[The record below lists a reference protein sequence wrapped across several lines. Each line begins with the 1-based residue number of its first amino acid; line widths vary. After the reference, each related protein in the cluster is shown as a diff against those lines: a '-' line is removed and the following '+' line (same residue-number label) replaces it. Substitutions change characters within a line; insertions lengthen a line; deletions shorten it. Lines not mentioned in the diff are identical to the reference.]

1 MQDKKARQIII
12 ILFVIMIANLL
23 VAVSKLLVG
32 ILSNA
37 LSMVADGIHSSI
49 DVVNNVIGLF
59 IMREATKPPDEEHP
73 FGHKKYEVIGALFI
87 SFLLLTAGYEVA
99 TAIIDRI
106 LFGMS
111 EQNITSLN
119 YLVMF
124 STIAINIVVT
134 TYESR
139 AADRLESPIL
149 KSDATHTRV
158 DVIIS
163 IAVLIG
169 IYLINLGLP
178 IVDLIIASCV
188 VVIIAR
194 EGLTILQENAKLLVD
209 TVAIDAR
216 EIERIVLEIPGIE
229 GIHRIR
235 SRGMKGDIWISFHIT
250 VNPGLKLEKAHALA
264 DQAEQALHAKLEG
277 VIEILVHVEP
287 ERMNDGNNSANN
299 KG

>member
-1 MQDKKARQIII
+1 MQDKKAREIMI

-59 IMREATKPPDEEHP
+59 IMREAAKPPDREHP

-106 LFGMS
+106 LFGMG

-119 YLVMF
+119 YLVMI

-188 VVIIAR
+188 VV
-194 EGLTILQENAKLLVD
+194 
-209 TVAIDAR
+209 
-216 EIERIVLEIPGIE
+216 
-229 GIHRIR
+229 
-235 SRGMKGDIWISFHIT
+235 
-250 VNPGLKLEKAHALA
+250 
-264 DQAEQALHAKLEG
+264 
-277 VIEILVHVEP
+277 
-287 ERMNDGNNSANN
+287 
-299 KG
+299 